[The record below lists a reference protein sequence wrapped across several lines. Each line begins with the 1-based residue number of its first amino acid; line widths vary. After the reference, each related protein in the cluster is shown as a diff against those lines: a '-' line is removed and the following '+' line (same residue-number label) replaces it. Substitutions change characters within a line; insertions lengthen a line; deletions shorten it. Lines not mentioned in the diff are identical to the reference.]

1 MLARSVMELPIAI
14 IVTGAG
20 ATAFVDA
27 WSWLRRRLL
36 GVPAPD
42 WGLVGRWFAH
52 MRHGRFRHEAIAA
65 AAPVRGELALGWI
78 AHYGIGIAYAALL
91 PLLGGDDWFRRPT
104 PGPALLLGLLTVA
117 APLLLMQPGMGA
129 GLAGRRTR
137 NPTATRLHSVL
148 THAIFGAGLYATAAL
163 LHSLN

>member
-1 MLARSVMELPIAI
+1 MELPLAI
-14 IVTGAG
+14 VLTGTGA
-20 ATAFVDA
+20 TVLVDA
-27 WSWLRRRLL
+27 WALLRQRLL

-52 MRHGRFRHEAIAA
+52 MRHGRFRHQSIAA
-65 AAPVRGELALGWI
+65 AVPVRGEGAFGWL

-91 PLLGGDDWFRRPT
+91 PLVGGGDWFRHPT
-104 PGPALLLGLLTVA
+104 PAPALALGLLTVA

-137 NPTATRLHSVL
+137 NPAATRLHSLL
-148 THAIFGAGLYATAAL
+148 THAIFGAGLYAAAL
-163 LHSLN
+163 LLNTIH

>member
-1 MLARSVMELPIAI
+1 MELAAAI
-14 IVTGAG
+14 LCTGAG
-20 ATAFVDA
+20 ATVLVDA
-27 WSWLRRRLL
+27 WSWLRQRLF

-52 MRHGRFRHEAIAA
+52 MRHGRFRHDAIAA
-65 AAPVRGELALGWI
+65 AAPVRGERALGWL

-91 PLLGGDDWFRRPT
+91 PALGGGDWFRRPT

-129 GLAGRRTR
+129 GLAGRRTKS
-137 NPTATRLHSVL
+137 PAATRLHSLL
-148 THAIFGAGLYATAAL
+148 THAIFGLGLYLAAVLSTALTGA
-163 LHSLN
+163 HR